1 MPTSEW
7 SAITG
12 KKSEAPTVKSD
23 ISMPRSALE
32 RELSQAEEHV
42 VKDPDRIAHQRAV
55 VSRHED
61 DGLDSAICGGG
72 PQATRNFAAHTYCRP
87 RSVVGGGEGPKRL
100 KGTSKN

>member
-42 VKDPDRIAHQRAV
+42 VKDPDRIAHHLAFDELLYPSEVQEVAADATKRWEDARRCARAA
-55 VSRHED
+55 S
-61 DGLDSAICGGG
+61 GK
-72 PQATRNFAAHTYCRP
+72 TT
-87 RSVVGGGEGPKRL
+87 
-100 KGTSKN
+100 